1 MHADMIVVPLIE
13 GPSLT
18 RSPLARE
25 TPLRGSLARE
35 HAPART
41 GQPG

>member
-1 MHADMIVVPLIE
+1 MHADILVVPLIE
-13 GPSLT
+13 GPGLT

-25 TPLRGSLARE
+25 ASLHGSLARE